1 LTILVNLVYICSVI
15 LSQTMKTLSLQQQNI
30 SNLFK
35 RNTHHTAVPK
45 NTITST
51 STTGAQHKHTMSAG
65 EYIIN
70 VLGEGFKQNFLGSDI
85 NMEFLTLSVRSYA
98 TSTVKALR
106 KLAVKPAAKQQTIN
120 TTSTSI

>member
-1 LTILVNLVYICSVI
+1 
-15 LSQTMKTLSLQQQNI
+15 MKTLSAPQQNI

-35 RNTHHTAVPK
+35 RNTDHTAVPQ
-45 NTITST
+45 NNIST
-51 STTGAQHKHTMSAG
+51 STARAQHKHTMSAG

-98 TSTVKALR
+98 TTTVKALR
-106 KLAVKPAAKQQTIN
+106 KMVIKPAAKQQNIN
-120 TTSTSI
+120 TTSTCI

>member
-1 LTILVNLVYICSVI
+1 VP
-15 LSQTMKTLSLQQQNI
+15 QN
-30 SNLFK
+30 
-35 RNTHHTAVPK
+35 NT
-45 NTITST
+45 TST
-51 STTGAQHKHTMSAG
+51 STAGKQHKHTMSAG

-70 VLGEGFKQNFLGSDI
+70 VLGEGFKQNFLGADI

-106 KLAVKPAAKQQTIN
+106 KLVVKPAAKQQNTH

>member
-1 LTILVNLVYICSVI
+1 
-15 LSQTMKTLSLQQQNI
+15 MKTLSIPQPNI
-30 SNLFK
+30 SSLFK
-35 RNTHHTAVPK
+35 RNTDHTAVPQ
-45 NTITST
+45 NTTST
-51 STTGAQHKHTMSAG
+51 STAGAQRKHTISAG

-106 KLAVKPAAKQQTIN
+106 KLVVKPAAKQQN
-120 TTSTSI
+120 TNTNQASI

>member
-1 LTILVNLVYICSVI
+1 
-15 LSQTMKTLSLQQQNI
+15 MKTLSLPQQNI
-30 SNLFK
+30 SSLFK
-35 RNTHHTAVPK
+35 RNTDHTAVPQ
-45 NTITST
+45 NNTST
-51 STTGAQHKHTMSAG
+51 STAGAQHKHTISAG

-70 VLGEGFKQNFLGSDI
+70 VLGEGFKQNFLGADI

-106 KLAVKPAAKQQTIN
+106 KLVVKSAAKQQNTN